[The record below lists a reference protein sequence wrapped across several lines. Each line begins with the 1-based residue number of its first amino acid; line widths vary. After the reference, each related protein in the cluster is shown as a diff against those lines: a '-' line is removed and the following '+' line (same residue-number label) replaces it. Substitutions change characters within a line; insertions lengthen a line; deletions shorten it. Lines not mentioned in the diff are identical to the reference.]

1 MTARTR
7 TRGVRVHRDRGP
19 RPPLRWHR
27 RGGRAPP
34 AWHRCGWQVR
44 LRLRPLPVPAAASA
58 SASLSARL
66 SPATRRTLNSESRQ
80 RLARQTLIP
89 HAPACAS
96 GSGAAELACHR
107 DAAGI
112 SGAGFRRSFKLRVG
126 AAFTIHSILAT
137 RPRHMPDAAGGRPE
151 PRPVQPVTAIRAR
164 LDASDPASHSLR
176 ISQTKQVA
184 GVLPGQLHINVA
196 QQLRRRGHGPRRPRP
211 PLSSRPSPAAA
222 AARATSSGWS
232 GSVAGGRVRRP
243 PQPHDVSDLTAARQR
258 AAGRAPAPRSLW
270 LESRDESAHDRRRVS
285 DAGP

>member
-1 MTARTR
+1 VSDWHPDSSRSRKLIVLRHAMILCIMTARTR

-126 AAFTIHSILAT
+126 AAFTIHSILSESLSPSHA
-137 RPRHMPDAAGGRPE
+137 RCGWWSPR
-151 PRPVQPVTAIRAR
+151 
-164 LDASDPASHSLR
+164 
-176 ISQTKQVA
+176 
-184 GVLPGQLHINVA
+184 
-196 QQLRRRGHGPRRPRP
+196 
-211 PLSSRPSPAAA
+211 A
-222 AARATSSGWS
+222 AAREARDRDQGTTRRIGSG
-232 GSVAGGRVRRP
+232 
-243 PQPHDVSDLTAARQR
+243 
-258 AAGRAPAPRSLW
+258 
-270 LESRDESAHDRRRVS
+270 
-285 DAGP
+285 